1 MPYNPFERG
10 PYPVGVR
17 TIGLHD
23 ESRGERAVCVEL
35 WYPATATYKGMDL
48 ESDTC
53 DRFEIAPG
61 LPEGFQHAV
70 RGAEPSAGH
79 YPLILH
85 SHCAASHRRDAAL
98 LAPHLASHGYV
109 VAAPDHPGD
118 TIGEV
123 LADAAAM
130 VSGAAPRRASDEKT
144 VANRP
149 QDAIFTIDRVLAG
162 ADPAITAIIDHNRI
176 ATCGVSLGG
185 WTGLRVNSL
194 DRRSKAMFIAA
205 PSWGV
210 SGPFPQT
217 KLQTRQVRL
226 DDWGRTVPTFLL
238 AGERDMLVILAD
250 LRELYRQL
258 PGPKRFAVLKGASH
272 FHWVDG
278 AEQWYEAFRGMW
290 ESGAIAVP
298 GTDIG
303 ALAKAP
309 PPFSELCPN
318 WHGTETLQ
326 VLCLAHMDAELKGN
340 SDARAFLA
348 GDLMS
353 AFAARSISL
362 GEITASEAM
371 LSVTS

>member
-1 MPYNPFERG
+1 
-10 PYPVGVR
+10 VGVR
-17 TIGLHD
+17 TIGLND
-23 ESRGERAVCVEL
+23 ESRGRALCVEL
-35 WYPATATYKGMDL
+35 WYPANATYKGMDL

-61 LPEGFQHAV
+61 LPQGVQRAV
-70 RGAEPSAGH
+70 RGAEPSPGQ

-98 LAPHLASHGYV
+98 LAPHVASHGYV

-118 TIGEV
+118 TIGDV
-123 LADAAAM
+123 LADAAA
-130 VSGAAPRRASDEKT
+130 VGSGAAPRRASDENT
-144 VANRP
+144 VADRP
-149 QDAIFTIDRVLAG
+149 QDAVFTLDRVLAG
-162 ADPAITAIIDHNRI
+162 AEPAISAIIDRQRI

-205 PSWGV
+205 SSWGV
-210 SGPFPQT
+210 TGPFPQT
-217 KLQTRQVRL
+217 KLQTTQVRL

-258 PGPKRFAVLKGASH
+258 PAPKRFAVLKGASH
-272 FHWVDG
+272 FHWVEG
-278 AEQWYEAFRGMW
+278 AEQWYEAFQSMW
-290 ESGAIAVP
+290 ESGAISVP
-298 GTDIG
+298 GTDVG
-303 ALAKAP
+303 ALAKAT

-326 VLCLAHMDAELKGN
+326 VLCLAHMDAELKGS

-348 GDLMS
+348 GDLVS
-353 AFAARSISL
+353 AFAARGISL
-362 GEITASEAM
+362 GEIAASEAM